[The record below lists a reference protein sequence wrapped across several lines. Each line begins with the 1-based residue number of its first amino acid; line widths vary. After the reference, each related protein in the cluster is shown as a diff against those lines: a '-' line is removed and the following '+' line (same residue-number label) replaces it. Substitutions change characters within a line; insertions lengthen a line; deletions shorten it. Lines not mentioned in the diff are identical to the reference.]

1 MKPPS
6 TVVMVLFTAMS
17 SVVIQTEAATRSSA
31 VYGYCMGCTEWKE
44 YAKKNDNF
52 LPATVKT
59 TPSVA
64 TYRSDFIP
72 WPTTASLRFLSATP
86 AVVPITKAKEKN
98 REVDFHATSMP
109 LVTTKRLASSSPTP
123 QKDQLL
129 ESDLP
134 IEDES
139 FLLLYV
145 LVVVVATCVLTY
157 AEKEDKL
164 SSSSD
169 EEDFDMLEL
178 APTIDD
184 EEEQEDISEVRTMD
198 TKSRSILVGS
208 FSGERKC
215 VMRKQKA
222 EKRVHFQD
230 LPPQEEDS
238 KSQRTIFFSPKA
250 SIPTPYDDSKT
261 SMPLRYTCNNN
272 NFQDMVSVEILKL
285 LLDDPVEK
293 SVTSAAIS
301 NNFASA
307 AVENKEERSQDEV
320 EASSTT
326 PKESYENETSS
337 ADSSMMSEYED
348 FLFQVRHSLQ

>member
-17 SVVIQTEAATRSSA
+17 SVVIQTEAATRASAA

-44 YAKKNDNF
+44 KSDNF
-52 LPATVKT
+52 LLAAVKT
-59 TPSVA
+59 APPPVA

-72 WPTTASLRFLSATP
+72 WPTAASLRFLSATP
-86 AVVPITKAKEKN
+86 AVVPSKEKN
-98 REVDFHATSMP
+98 REVDFRAQIMP
-109 LVTTKRLASSSPTP
+109 LVTTKRLASSSSPTP

-134 IEDES
+134 IENES

-145 LVVVVATCVLTY
+145 LVVAVAVCVLTY

-164 SSSSD
+164 SSS
-169 EEDFDMLEL
+169 DFDMLEL
-178 APTIDD
+178 APTMDD
-184 EEEQEDISEVRTMD
+184 EDEQEDISEMRTME

-208 FSGERKC
+208 FSSEGKC
-215 VMRKQKA
+215 VMSKQKA

-250 SIPTPYDDSKT
+250 SIPTPYDDCPN
-261 SMPLRYTCNNN
+261 SMSLRYTCNNN

-285 LLDDPVEK
+285 LFEDPVEK
-293 SVTSAAIS
+293 SVTSAVIP

-307 AVENKEERSQDEV
+307 AAKNKEEECQDV
-320 EASSTT
+320 VQASSTT
-326 PKESYENETSS
+326 PKESDENESSS
-337 ADSSMMSEYED
+337 ADSSMMNEYED

>member
-1 MKPPS
+1 MKPPL
-6 TVVMVLFTAMS
+6 TLVMVLITAMS
-17 SVVIQTEAATRSSA
+17 SVVIQTEAATRASAA

-44 YAKKNDNF
+44 KNDNF
-52 LPATVKT
+52 LPAAVKT

-72 WPTTASLRFLSATP
+72 WPTTASLRFLSAPP
-86 AVVPITKAKEKN
+86 AVVPISKEKN
-98 REVDFHATSMP
+98 RVVDFRAPSMP
-109 LVTTKRLASSSPTP
+109 LVTTKRLASSSPAP

-134 IEDES
+134 NQQYEEES

-145 LVVVVATCVLTY
+145 LVVAVAACFLTY

-169 EEDFDMLEL
+169 EEDFDMIEL

-184 EEEQEDISEVRTMD
+184 EDEHEDISEVRTME

-208 FSGERKC
+208 FSSEGKC
-215 VMRKQKA
+215 VMSKQKA

-238 KSQRTIFFSPKA
+238 TSQRTIFFSPKA
-250 SIPTPYDDSKT
+250 SIPTPYDDSND

-293 SVTSAAIS
+293 SDTSAVMP
-301 NNFASA
+301 NNFAA
-307 AVENKEERSQDEV
+307 AATENKEEESQDVV

-326 PKESYENETSS
+326 PKESDENETSS

>member
-17 SVVIQTEAATRSSA
+17 SVVIQTEAATRASAA

-44 YAKKNDNF
+44 KNDNF
-52 LPATVKT
+52 LPAALKT
-59 TPSVA
+59 ASPVA

-72 WPTTASLRFLSATP
+72 WPTAASLRFLSATP
-86 AVVPITKAKEKN
+86 AVVPISKEKN
-98 REVDFHATSMP
+98 REVDFRAQIMP
-109 LVTTKRLASSSPTP
+109 LVTTKRLASSSSPTP

-134 IEDES
+134 IENES
-139 FLLLYV
+139 FLLLYI
-145 LVVVVATCVLTY
+145 LVVAVAVCVLTY

-164 SSSSD
+164 SSS
-169 EEDFDMLEL
+169 DFDMLEL
-178 APTIDD
+178 APTMDD
-184 EEEQEDISEVRTMD
+184 EDEQEDISEMRTME

-208 FSGERKC
+208 FSSEGKC
-215 VMRKQKA
+215 VMSKQKA

-250 SIPTPYDDSKT
+250 SIPTPYDDCPN
-261 SMPLRYTCNNN
+261 SMSLRYTCNNN

-285 LLDDPVEK
+285 LFDDPVER
-293 SVTSAAIS
+293 SDTSAAMQ
-301 NNFASA
+301 NNFTSA
-307 AVENKEERSQDEV
+307 AAENNEEECQDV
-320 EASSTT
+320 VQASSTT
-326 PKESYENETSS
+326 PKESDENESS
-337 ADSSMMSEYED
+337 VDSSMMSEYED

>member
-1 MKPPS
+1 MKPPL
-6 TVVMVLFTAMS
+6 TLVMVLFTAMS

-44 YAKKNDNF
+44 KNDNF
-52 LPATVKT
+52 LPAAVKT

-86 AVVPITKAKEKN
+86 AVVPISKEKN
-98 REVDFHATSMP
+98 RREVDFRAPSMP
-109 LVTTKRLASSSPTP
+109 LVTTKRLASSSPTS

-129 ESDLP
+129 ESDLL

-145 LVVVVATCVLTY
+145 LVVAVAVCVLTY

-164 SSSSD
+164 SSS
-169 EEDFDMLEL
+169 EFDMLEL

-184 EEEQEDISEVRTMD
+184 EDEQEDISAVRTME

-208 FSGERKC
+208 FSSEGKC

-222 EKRVHFQD
+222 GKRVHFQD

-238 KSQRTIFFSPKA
+238 KSQRTVFFSPKA
-250 SIPTPYDDSKT
+250 SIPTPYDDNKA

-285 LLDDPVEK
+285 LFEDPVEK
-293 SVTSAAIS
+293 SVTSAVMP
-301 NNFASA
+301 NNFTSA
-307 AVENKEERSQDEV
+307 AAENKEERSQDEV
-320 EASSTT
+320 EASATT
-326 PKESYENETSS
+326 PKESNENETCS
-337 ADSSMMSEYED
+337 ADSSMMNEYED

>member
-6 TVVMVLFTAMS
+6 TVVMVLFTGMA
-17 SVVIQTEAATRSSA
+17 SVVIQTEAATRASAA

-44 YAKKNDNF
+44 KNDNF
-52 LPATVKT
+52 LPAVVKT
-59 TPSVA
+59 ASPVA

-72 WPTTASLRFLSATP
+72 WPTAASLRFLSAAP
-86 AVVPITKAKEKN
+86 AVVPISKEEN
-98 REVDFHATSMP
+98 REVDFRAPSMP
-109 LVTTKRLASSSPTP
+109 LVTTKRMASSSPTP

-134 IEDES
+134 NEEES
-139 FLLLYV
+139 FLRLYV
-145 LVVVVATCVLTY
+145 LVVAVATCVLTY

-169 EEDFDMLEL
+169 EDDFDMLEL

-184 EEEQEDISEVRTMD
+184 EDEHEDVTVVRTME

-208 FSGERKC
+208 FSCEGKC

-250 SIPTPYDDSKT
+250 SIPTPYDDSKD

-293 SVTSAAIS
+293 SDTSAVMP
-301 NNFASA
+301 NNFAA
-307 AVENKEERSQDEV
+307 AAAATENKEEESQDVV

-326 PKESYENETSS
+326 PKELDENETSS
-337 ADSSMMSEYED
+337 ADSSMMNEYED